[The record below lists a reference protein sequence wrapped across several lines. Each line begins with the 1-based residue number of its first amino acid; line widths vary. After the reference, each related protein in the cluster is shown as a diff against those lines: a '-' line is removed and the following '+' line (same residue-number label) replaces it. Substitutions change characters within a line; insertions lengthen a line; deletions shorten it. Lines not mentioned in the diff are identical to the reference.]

1 MLIFEKGKEG
11 GGLSLLPECDVEVV
25 LPEEK
30 DRREEKNFTFPNY
43 RKMNLADITQNWR
56 RSVMESMTGSIHLA
70 PVQ

>member
-30 DRREEKNFTFPNY
+30 DRREEKLHLPQLSE
-43 RKMNLADITQNWR
+43 MNLADITQNWR